1 MADNTQVHASP
12 PAEDARILQARAEAD
27 AQRRQIGEMRITIAL
42 EQMRPRP
49 RSIRAF
55 MLANGS
61 QSIRPRYGKAHL
73 DWAWMDSATVIV
85 GAAPLA
91 AQSPFLE
98 IIDGGPDGHAG

>member
-1 MADNTQVHASP
+1 MDQVLGHD
-12 PAEDARILQARAEAD
+12 EHARIAHSRAEAD
-27 AQRRQIGEMRITIAL
+27 AQRRRIGEMRITIAL
-42 EQMRPRP
+42 EQMRPAP
-49 RSIRAF
+49 RNFKAF
-55 MLANGS
+55 LKANGS

-98 IIDGGPDGHAG
+98 IIDGGPDGYAG